1 MKADLGAA
9 FLFTFGVAII
19 AVTLAVLHLVGLL
32 NVCKCADVK
41 PPAPQPVQTPPS
53 PPAAPAAPPAAASD
67 EEDES
72 TEEGLMHK
80 LARLHQLKACVFIL
94 GQTGCG
100 ACQKTKEYIKEKGYG
115 DMTVFIDLARFA
127 AMLKD
132 ESKVPKKVADKL
144 GRGVPVIIAA
154 DHRAGWQVLDVQ
166 EGFHPKRVDE
176 VVGKAR
182 AIQ

>member
-1 MKADLGAA
+1 MKADVGAA

-32 NVCKCADVK
+32 NVCKCADAK
-41 PPAPQPVQTPPS
+41 PQPPAPA
-53 PPAAPAAPPAAASD
+53 PAAPAPAPASAAAND

-72 TEEGLMHK
+72 TEEGLTRK

-132 ESKVPKKVADKL
+132 ETKVPKKVADKL

-154 DHRAGWQVLDVQ
+154 DHRTGWQVLDVQ